1 MQRRRY
7 KEELKRIDQ
16 TEKVNLKNAL
26 DAMERA
32 VGR

>member
-16 TEKVNLKNAL
+16 NEKVNLKNAL